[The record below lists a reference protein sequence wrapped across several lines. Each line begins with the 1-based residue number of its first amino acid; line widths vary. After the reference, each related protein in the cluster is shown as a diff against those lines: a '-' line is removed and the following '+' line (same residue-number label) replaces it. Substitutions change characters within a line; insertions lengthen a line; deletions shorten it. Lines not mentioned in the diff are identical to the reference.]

1 MSAKRET
8 SGLLLNLP
16 LRYWQ
21 DFQDA
26 LSRAGNASIYL
37 INAEGVPFSRL
48 SQKTEPCIQ
57 VNQGETICNEK
68 CLEFYS
74 RVGTS
79 LKSYQEVTCPFG
91 VKAFAFPLFSS
102 LQKIGTLFVAPLSS
116 EILQNKEQKAA
127 FFAKAKNFHQVTS
140 EVIRAVIEKNLLGSQ
155 NLVLNSIYEISRLL
169 TSVTALDEIFELII
183 NSLII
188 IFNPEFVFL
197 GLNEG
202 DALKLVQAKGEGA
215 DQLKNKVL
223 SANDPLIRKISLQ
236 TEAVDL
242 SAEELKNLLSLKK
255 LNLNPESRVRLYP
268 LWGFLGMVGVL
279 GIALPPQENEN
290 GTARIISI
298 YANFVATALTNASLI
313 RELELKSETDALT
326 GLYSKEAILRVLDK
340 EIERARRTD
349 TPLSV
354 IMMDL
359 DNFKNY
365 NDNFGH
371 LAGDVVLKKTG
382 EAIRSCLRK
391 TDFAGRFGGDEFIV
405 VLPATEG
412 EKAMQVAERIR
423 KSLASLSFP
432 QRRVS
437 SSFGVVSLKNADT
450 AQALLARADE
460 ALYAAKKRGRGL
472 ISPEKGGNKE

>member
-1 MSAKRET
+1 MSTKQET
-8 SGLLLNLP
+8 SGFLLNLP

-21 DFQDA
+21 GFQDA

-48 SQKTEPCIQ
+48 SQKIEPCTQ

-74 RVGTS
+74 RVSAS

-91 VKAFAFPLFSS
+91 VKAYAFPLFSS
-102 LQKIGTLFVAPLSS
+102 SQKIGTLFVAPLSS
-116 EILQNKEQKAA
+116 EILQNKEQKAT
-127 FFAKAKNFHQVTS
+127 FLAKAKNFHQITS

-169 TSVTALDEIFELII
+169 TSVTALDKIFELII

-188 IFNPEFVFL
+188 IFNPELVFL
-197 GLNEG
+197 GLSER
-202 DALKLVQAKGEGA
+202 DTIKLVQAKGEGA

-223 SANDPLIRKISLQ
+223 SANDPLIRKISSQ

-242 SAEELKNLLSLKK
+242 SVEELKSLLSLKNFH
-255 LNLNPESRVRLYP
+255 LSPESRVRVYP
-268 LWGFLGMVGVL
+268 LWGFLGMVGIL
-279 GIALPPQENEN
+279 GIALPPEESKN
-290 GTARIISI
+290 GTTKTMSI

-313 RELELKSETDALT
+313 RELELKSETDPLT
-326 GLYSKEAILRVLDK
+326 GLYSKDAILGVLDK
-340 EIERARRTD
+340 EVEKAKRTG

-382 EAIRSCLRK
+382 EAIRNCTRK

-412 EKAMQVAERIR
+412 KNAAQVVERIR
-423 KSLASLSFP
+423 KSLASLPFP
-432 QRRVS
+432 HRGVS
-437 SSFGVVSLKNADT
+437 SSFGVASLKNTDT
-450 AQALLARADE
+450 AQALLAKADE
-460 ALYAAKKRGRGL
+460 ALYEAKKRGRGL
-472 ISPEKGGNKE
+472 ISPEKGKNHE

>member
-1 MSAKRET
+1 
-8 SGLLLNLP
+8 
-16 LRYWQ
+16 
-21 DFQDA
+21 
-26 LSRAGNASIYL
+26 
-37 INAEGVPFSRL
+37 
-48 SQKTEPCIQ
+48 
-57 VNQGETICNEK
+57 
-68 CLEFYS
+68 
-74 RVGTS
+74 
-79 LKSYQEVTCPFG
+79 
-91 VKAFAFPLFSS
+91 
-102 LQKIGTLFVAPLSS
+102 
-116 EILQNKEQKAA
+116 LQNKEQKAA

-202 DALKLVQAKGEGA
+202 DTIKLVQAKGEGA

-242 SAEELKNLLSLKK
+242 SAEELKNLLSLKN

-279 GIALPPQENEN
+279 SIALPPQENEN

-326 GLYSKEAILRVLDK
+326 GLYSKEAISRVLDK

-382 EAIRSCLRK
+382 EAIRSCIRK